1 MMAVTYDLS
10 STDPAVLLISRLRL
24 EIGDKTLDQGVMP
37 DESNFADAE
46 LQEFLTRASNN
57 VEHAAALAC
66 DVLATTWARLADI
79 EIGPR
84 SEDLSQ
90 VAKRYEARAK
100 VYRDRLGISSVAFS
114 GGMVRADGYEEYDTD
129 EEYTP

>member
-1 MMAVTYDLS
+1 MMTVTYDLAS
-10 STDPAVLLISRLRL
+10 ADPAVLLISRLRL
-24 EIGDKTLDQGVMP
+24 EIGDTTLNQGVKP

-46 LQEFLTRASNN
+46 LQVFLTRASNN
-57 VEHAAALAC
+57 VEHAAAFLC
-66 DVLATTWARLADI
+66 DVLANTWARLADI

-84 SEDLSQ
+84 SENLSQ

-100 VYRDRLGISSVAFS
+100 AYRDRLGISSAAFS
-114 GGMVRADGYEEYDTD
+114 GGMVRADGYAEYESD